1 MLPEYIIF
9 FAIFLNLIG
18 QVFYIK
24 SILKGEARPNL
35 VTWFIWMLAPF
46 IGVFFQLK
54 AGAGLSILPIFM
66 AGFGPLIII
75 IAALLKRNNFWKTT
89 PFDIYCGLLAIIT
102 LFCYVL
108 TQNLGLS
115 IIFAILTDVLASIP
129 TIVKSWKFPETE
141 SSSAYIGA
149 VVSNIIGLLIIKNW
163 SFSIYSFGVWLV
175 VLNLGLTIIIH
186 RKKIILWYT
195 K

>member
-75 IAALLKRNNFWKTT
+75 IAALLKRNNF
-89 PFDIYCGLLAIIT
+89 
-102 LFCYVL
+102 
-108 TQNLGLS
+108 
-115 IIFAILTDVLASIP
+115 FAMYD
-129 TIVKSWKFPETE
+129 
-141 SSSAYIGA
+141 
-149 VVSNIIGLLIIKNW
+149 NC
-163 SFSIYSFGVWLV
+163 
-175 VLNLGLTIIIH
+175 
-186 RKKIILWYT
+186 
-195 K
+195 